1 MTKIITVIGEASTTG
16 LTSHFE
22 LAQDESEEVYTNT
35 KIVVFSFTWLLLAWK
50 ITNTRKLITIT
61 TAIQSLLIF
70 AQIFAPSTE
79 GLLLIRS
86 LLGITGAIFPGAI
99 LSILESSNKNL
110 GVAVAGFV
118 AVSPFEKSTIG
129 PLISVMANLIH
140 NTSRMDWRAIFAFQ
154 GILGLCIA
162 VIVWV
167 GHGISERCS
176 ASENLKES
184 SNSVDWKHYLMLLF
198 KLKNIYAIAIFICCN
213 LSVASAPSYLTT
225 DSRTTF
231 AYVPYFFF
239 TIFAD
244 LGPSHLTFNILLIC
258 PYLLS
263 ILAIFMIANLSDRL
277 HTRSYIAVT
286 CMFISSLGFSVM
298 SAVAHFGWNEW
309 WSYFAIYP
317 ACIGFYGAITITIV
331 WAVGNESS
339 DIDRGVIVTML
350 LGAGQLAAMFSPAGI
365 KPWWRAVDEPQHP
378 RGLGM
383 CAAMMAAGLLI
394 AFGLHCHL
402 ARMNCNKERYFY
414 APLVDGYPLNETDN
428 DIEESYIL

>member
-1 MTKIITVIGEASTTG
+1 
-16 LTSHFE
+16 
-22 LAQDESEEVYTNT
+22 
-35 KIVVFSFTWLLLAWK
+35 
-50 ITNTRKLITIT
+50 
-61 TAIQSLLIF
+61 
-70 AQIFAPSTE
+70 
-79 GLLLIRS
+79 
-86 LLGITGAIFPGAI
+86 
-99 LSILESSNKNL
+99 
-110 GVAVAGFV
+110 
-118 AVSPFEKSTIG
+118 
-129 PLISVMANLIH
+129 
-140 NTSRMDWRAIFAFQ
+140 
-154 GILGLCIA
+154 
-162 VIVWV
+162 
-167 GHGISERCS
+167 
-176 ASENLKES
+176 
-184 SNSVDWKHYLMLLF
+184 
-198 KLKNIYAIAIFICCN
+198 
-213 LSVASAPSYLTT
+213 
-225 DSRTTF
+225 
-231 AYVPYFFF
+231 
-239 TIFAD
+239 
-244 LGPSHLTFNILLIC
+244 
-258 PYLLS
+258 
-263 ILAIFMIANLSDRL
+263 
-277 HTRSYIAVT
+277 
-286 CMFISSLGFSVM
+286 LGFSVM